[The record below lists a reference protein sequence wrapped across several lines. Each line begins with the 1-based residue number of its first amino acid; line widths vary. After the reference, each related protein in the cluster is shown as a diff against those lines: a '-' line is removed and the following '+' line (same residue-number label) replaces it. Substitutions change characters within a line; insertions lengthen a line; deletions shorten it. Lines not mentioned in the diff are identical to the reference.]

1 MRRLAGT
8 VLTLASLAAAASDD
22 LAERYE
28 SDQLV
33 IVTSARACHSFDVF
47 LAESFEQKRQ
57 GLMHVRNLAPNTG
70 MLFLYDDNAEQSM
83 WMKNTYIP
91 LDILFIRDDGSIA
104 RVARNTEPLS
114 LASIG
119 SGEPVSFV
127 LELNA
132 GIADAL
138 GIDEDSRMI
147 WERALDSDE

>member
-1 MRRLAGT
+1 MRQLAAT
-8 VLTLASLAAAASDD
+8 VLMLVAFAAVASDD
-22 LAERYE
+22 LAERYDR
-28 SDQLV
+28 DQLV
-33 IVTSARACHSFDVF
+33 IVTSVRSCHSFEVF
-47 LAESFEQKRQ
+47 LALTFEQKRQ

-70 MLFLYDDNAEQSM
+70 MLFVYNDNTEHSM

-91 LDILFIRDDGSIA
+91 LDILFIRNDGSVA
-104 RVARNTEPLS
+104 RVARNTKPLS
-114 LASIG
+114 LESIG

-147 WERALDSDE
+147 WEGAFGSDE